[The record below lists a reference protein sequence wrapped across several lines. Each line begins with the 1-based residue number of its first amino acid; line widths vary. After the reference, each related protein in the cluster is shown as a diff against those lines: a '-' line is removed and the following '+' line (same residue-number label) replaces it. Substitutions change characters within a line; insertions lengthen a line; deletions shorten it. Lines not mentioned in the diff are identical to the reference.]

1 MGVFI
6 PIGFSQAVIPISLT
20 GDTER
25 MVVTV
30 GFEDVADQLPN
41 AQAQVIQDALFSA
54 SILSASSFGVQHTIG
69 PVEVTHMTSLGP
81 QFGIATGSRTGTLT
95 DFQTLVQNTC
105 VLVQKRTLR
114 GGRKGRGRMYWPVFF
129 PNEASVDHSGT
140 IVGTAVTAW
149 QTAMTNWLSGCDSN
163 GCPLVLLHSTQE
175 NGDPPTEAPD
185 PITSLSVQA
194 RVATQRG
201 RLRR

>member
-1 MGVFI
+1 
-6 PIGFSQAVIPISLT
+6 
-20 GDTER
+20 
-25 MVVTV
+25 
-30 GFEDVADQLPN
+30 
-41 AQAQVIQDALFSA
+41 
-54 SILSASSFGVQHTIG
+54 
-69 PVEVTHMTSLGP
+69 MTSLGP